1 MTDLVIGLT
10 GGIGSGKSTVAQMMR
25 MKGARVIDVDEIG
38 RNVLLPDTRTFQQI
52 LNYFGNT
59 ILQQDGII
67 NRQRLGD
74 IVFSNPRE
82 LEVLERIS
90 HPAINTTLK
99 MLIRKESSPVVILDM
114 AVLVEKPLAYDGST
128 PLYDRVIVVESL
140 IQTRIER
147 LKLRGLTPEEIDTRI
162 ASQASDEERREVA
175 DRIIVNDGSIHDL
188 INTVDVTWTLV
199 ENWLASLTSGC
210 IGVERK
216 T

>member
-25 MKGARVIDVDEIG
+25 TKGARVIDVDEIG

-52 LNYFGNT
+52 LNYFGDT

-90 HPAINTTLK
+90 HPAINTALK
-99 MLIRKESSPVVILDM
+99 MLIRKESSPVIILDM

-140 IQTRIER
+140 MQTRIER
-147 LKLRGLTPEEIDTRI
+147 LKLRGLTPTEIDDRFI
-162 ASQASDEERREVA
+162 SQGSDQERREIA
-175 DRIIVNDGSIHDL
+175 DRIIMNNGSIQDL
-188 INTVDVTWTLV
+188 RNQVDETWSLV
-199 ENWLASLTSGC
+199 ENWLTGLTSGC
-210 IGVERK
+210 IG
-216 T
+216 